1 MTRIAAVA
9 ERPFP
14 PDGRSVAPPRDLAT
28 GWRCSGCAFTVE
40 PGAPVP
46 MRCPAAVAG
55 DDVDHVLVRT
65 LVARGLDPAD
75 AGEANPFVRFRRRFH
90 AWHATQALGW
100 TDADYVS
107 LVEGLDAAISHVDGH
122 GFATTPL
129 TDSAELDAA
138 LEMDPGRVLVKDET
152 GNVGGSHKARH
163 LAGTILELEA
173 NDALARASA
182 AAAGRRE
189 PDHPPARLA
198 ISSCGNAALA
208 AAVVAR
214 AWGRELDVFIP
225 TDADPAVV
233 ARLRELDARVTVAER
248 DPDLPG
254 DPAYRLLAAAAA
266 EGALPFTCQGNEN
279 GFAIEGGLTL
289 AFELAGQ
296 LAATGTVLDHLVI
309 QVGGG
314 ALASSCIQGLREAV
328 ALGELDRMPRI
339 HTVQTRGAWPLG
351 RAWDLAAARLL
362 GHEPDGRHRLPPRS
376 NATADELALRA
387 LTADG
392 AAILDDLPR
401 HRSAWMW
408 PWETA
413 PHSVAHGILDDE
425 TYDWYAVVRG
435 MVETGGQPVVVDEA
449 TLTAANRLALRAT
462 GIDVDHTGSAG
473 LAGLLDLRRRGEI
486 AAGETVAVLFTG
498 VRRTHP
504 AGSTGHPG
512 DRS

>member
-1 MTRIAAVA
+1 MSRTAAVA
-9 ERPFP
+9 ERPLP
-14 PDGRSVAPPRDLAT
+14 PDGGAAAPPGDLAT
-28 GWRCSGCAFTVE
+28 GWRCGGCGYRVSSGT
-40 PGAPVP
+40 PVP

-65 LVARGLDPAD
+65 LATRGLDRAD
-75 AGEANPFVRFRRRFH
+75 GGEPNPFVRFRRRFH
-90 AWHATQALGW
+90 AWHATQALGQ
-100 TDADYVS
+100 ADTESVR
-107 LVEGLDAAISHVDGH
+107 LVEQLDDAIARVDGH

-129 TDSAELDAA
+129 TASADLDAA
-138 LEMDPGRVLVKDET
+138 LEMAPGRILVKDET

-163 LAGTILELEA
+163 LAGTVLELEA
-173 NDALARASA
+173 NEALARASA

-189 PDHPPARLA
+189 PDRVPARLA

-233 ARLRELDARVTVAER
+233 ARLHDLDARVTVADR
-248 DPDLPG
+248 DADLPG
-254 DPAYRLLAAAAA
+254 DPAYRLLAAAVAD
-266 EGALPFTCQGNEN
+266 GALPFTCQGNEN
-279 GFAIEGGLTL
+279 GFAIEGGMTL
-289 AFELAGQ
+289 GYELAGQ
-296 LAATGTVLDHLVI
+296 LAATGTALDHLVV

-314 ALASSCIQGLREAV
+314 ALASSCIQALREAV

-339 HTVQTRGAWPLG
+339 HTVQTRGAWPLA

-362 GHEPDGRHRLPPRS
+362 GHEPDGRHRLPQRS

-387 LTADG
+387 LTAAG

-449 TLTAANRLALRAT
+449 TLSAANRLAMWAT

-486 AAGETVAVLFTG
+486 AADETVAVLFTG